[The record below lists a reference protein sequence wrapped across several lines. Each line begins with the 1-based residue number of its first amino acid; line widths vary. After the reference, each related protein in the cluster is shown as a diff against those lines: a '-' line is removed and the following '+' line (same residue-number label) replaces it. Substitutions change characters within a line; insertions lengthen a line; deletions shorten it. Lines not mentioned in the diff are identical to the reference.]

1 MVLSLI
7 PPKFSDLPLELL
19 RCSTNL
25 EVLEIQWRNLTTLT
39 YADICESSTS
49 IDEKST
55 QEFWIDRNRREKK
68 FEDLALFVLQILSLP
83 LSNAIVEGVFS
94 VMNSIKCKSRNRM
107 QVDMLEAILRIRLHL
122 NVRKICCQDFKPTET
137 MFTKFTSDMYDSQMK
152 TSDSVDPVT
161 GFDEVMD
168 IFESEDAQ
176 EIHLY
181 E

>member
-1 MVLSLI
+1 MFYLI
-7 PPKFSDLPLELL
+7 
-19 RCSTNL
+19 
-25 EVLEIQWRNLTTLT
+25 
-39 YADICESSTS
+39 
-49 IDEKST
+49 
-55 QEFWIDRNRREKK
+55 
-68 FEDLALFVLQILSLP
+68 ILY
-83 LSNAIVEGVFS
+83 
-94 VMNSIKCKSRNRM
+94 K
-107 QVDMLEAILRIRLHL
+107 
-122 NVRKICCQDFKPTET
+122 VRKICCQDFKPTET